1 MCSKYNCARRITVH
15 VDVASVLGGIV
26 TSFLTTHLGPV
37 KSVCS
42 LPSSLFLSPSP
53 HCPPSPASL
62 LCPSP
67 PSWSEF
73 VPWSPQ
79 VWAALPRV
87 PCVSTGGSE
96 ELDPRPGRSWPE
108 RGRGGWLQGRRKM
121 RREKRRGEEKERN
134 GEGRRNKVRR
144 KVGRE
149 KRGGEEK
156 QTRRDGMIQVHRFQF
171 LVVPLT
177 SFFEAESLPVGGT
190 RGGNLITCLQL
201 LNLHMERQRQLLPC
215 GEEMWYAPH
224 QCDHGLVRQVYG
236 QPSGLRRI
244 KPSLGTDLPA
254 GDGGENIWHT
264 LHHKSK
270 TQLTY
275 RNLNYKK
282 GGHHGQP
289 FLNH

>member
-1 MCSKYNCARRITVH
+1 VFKIQVCMTVH
-15 VDVASVLGGIV
+15 MTVASVLGGIV

-42 LPSSLFLSPSP
+42 LPSSLLLSPSP

-73 VPWSPQ
+73 VPWSPR

-87 PCVSTGGSE
+87 PCESTGGSE
-96 ELDPRPGRSWPE
+96 GLDPRPGRSWPE

-121 RREKRRGEEKERN
+121 RREKRNGEGREKERN

-156 QTRRDGMIQVHRFQF
+156 QTRRDGMIQVHHFQF

-201 LNLHMERQRQLLPC
+201 LNLHMKDRDSYNHVEKSCGTPLTSVIMDLYGRFMGSPVGCAGSNPPWEQISLQGMVERTFGIR
-215 GEEMWYAPH
+215 YTTK
-224 QCDHGLVRQVYG
+224 V
-236 QPSGLRRI
+236 
-244 KPSLGTDLPA
+244 KP
-254 GDGGENIWHT
+254 N
-264 LHHKSK
+264 
-270 TQLTY
+270 
-275 RNLNYKK
+275 
-282 GGHHGQP
+282 
-289 FLNH
+289 